1 MVEVTQADREAAAD
15 AYHTC
20 YEDVLNSAWMDA
32 LIAGKH
38 DDDPLVRAFAANRL
52 AERERCARVAEDWT
66 MDWTRESA
74 HVPSD
79 IAQAIRITQ

>member
-1 MVEVTQADREAAAD
+1 MISNEAREAASML
-15 AYHTC
+15 
-20 YEDVLNSAWMDA
+20 LNW
-32 LIAGKH
+32 LEWGVPGKMR
-38 DDDPLVRAFAANRL
+38 VFEKAFQSVID

-79 IAQAIRITQ
+79 IAQAIRSTQ